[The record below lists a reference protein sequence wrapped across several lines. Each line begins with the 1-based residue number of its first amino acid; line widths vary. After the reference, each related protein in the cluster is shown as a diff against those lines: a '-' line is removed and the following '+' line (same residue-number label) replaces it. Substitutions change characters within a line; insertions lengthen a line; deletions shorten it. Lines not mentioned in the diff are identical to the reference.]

1 MTPDSSLSG
10 GPTKRKRLQGAC
22 DNCRRKKARCD
33 SSVMP
38 DKRCSNCLA
47 LGAECTH
54 LYANQKHAQI
64 LNRTPLKTA
73 VEGASSGSLGE
84 YREKMNGLLQAV
96 LSSTYQAPSHP
107 AILRDSLVS
116 LARYGRALEEIL
128 PEDMW
133 VSTPVPSKY
142 EPPPPIITNGAHAPS
157 TDEDEESSSEEVDD
171 DEIKVV
177 PDCLLSSFFLQPG
190 EDHFFG
196 PSSCLRLLATALEF
210 KEEYQH
216 NPHALKLVFDKYKR
230 PHFWAAHPWEGT
242 SSRKHQELLFPEA
255 DHIEQLV
262 DVYFS
267 KIHPFTPFLHRRSF
281 EQSVRARAYLSDS
294 SFGAALLA
302 LCALASRYSNDRR
315 VFDASVNSE
324 LGCGYHWFQ
333 QVEASVSISKTPTL
347 HGIQA
352 CYMAAM
358 YAFSSS
364 ATEKAW
370 YLIGMAIRAAQDL
383 GLHRSSRSESK
394 PTILSEL
401 RNRLWWAITVAER
414 LISTQCGRPCSIQPW
429 DYDAEL
435 PIECDDEYW
444 ERDDSALQF
453 FQPPGRFAYATHFIK
468 IIELSTILGS
478 VQRSMYPSRNQ
489 TRPGDLQRASLS
501 DLDAALSSW
510 EKSVPSHLRLGGRY
524 NDVTFEHQAVSLWMS
539 FYYVQMLTHRPFISR
554 RQVRSSSVDICI
566 NAARAC
572 SRVMEGQAAGSPL
585 LTPAIEMP
593 ALSMAGIILIMDIWR
608 RDLMHGGVDSSEEVR
623 GVHRCI
629 SALKV
634 HEARNTALGRR
645 VDLLLALL
653 AASRLPLPPDS
664 DNRTEPMVL
673 LLSEPRVVTTAL
685 QPPTPRHDHSPPST
699 YEIEPRGPSSPLLSS
714 HTNGHPKVSRGS
726 SRRDAS
732 GSDCWLDLLTDPHS
746 LRDHSSHGYKPP
758 PPPPPPV
765 QRRYSNTNGSSSV
778 LRTHPNERRSSTDR
792 YQPFPT
798 SSSARG
804 PSNLSNLRYVNMFH
818 DANEGRVS
826 MDVDENAPASVKR
839 ASTLLQCGPNGM
851 NGPGSSAS
859 KHATQSQGHSSNS
872 APLPPLSPSGTSDGH
887 WRNPYV
893 YDVAPS

>member
-22 DNCRRKKARCD
+22 DNCRRKKGD

-171 DEIKVV
+171 DEIEVV

-196 PSSCLRLLATALEF
+196 PSSSLRLLATALEF
-210 KEEYQH
+210 KGNITH
-216 NPHALKLVFDKYKR
+216 HALKLVFDKYKR

-242 SSRKHQELLFPEA
+242 SSRKHQELLFPEV
-255 DHIEQLV
+255 DHIEQL
-262 DVYFS
+262 
-267 KIHPFTPFLHRRSF
+267 IHPFTPFLHRRSF

-333 QVEASVSISKTPTL
+333 QVEASVSISKNTL

-401 RNRLWWAITVAER
+401 RNRSGGPLLWLSV
-414 LISTQCGRPCSIQPW
+414 SFPNGRPCSIQPW
-429 DYDAEL
+429 EYHDIEL
-435 PIECDDEYW
+435 PIECDEYW
-444 ERDDSALQF
+444 DHDSAAF
-453 FQPPGRFAYATHFIK
+453 FPPGRFAYATHFIK

-478 VQRSMYPSRNQ
+478 VQRSM
-489 TRPGDLQRASLS
+489 RASLS

-524 NDVTFEHQAVSLWMS
+524 NDVTFEHQAVSLCS
-539 FYYVQMLTHRPFISR
+539 HRPFISR

-585 LTPAIEMP
+585 LTPAIEVYA

-608 RDLMHGGVDSSEEVR
+608 RDLMPGGGVDSSEEVR

-634 HEARNTALGRR
+634 HEARNAALGRR

-664 DNRTEPMVL
+664 DNP
-673 LLSEPRVVTTAL
+673 L
-685 QPPTPRHDHSPPST
+685 QPPPPRHEHSPPST

-714 HTNGHPKVSRGS
+714 HTNGHPK
-726 SRRDAS
+726 RDAS

-859 KHATQSQGHSSNS
+859 KHATHPF
-872 APLPPLSPSGTSDGH
+872 ATLSPSGTSDGH